1 VKIAYYTILKSKN
14 YKMSEKNK
22 MSKYEIGIFDKRI
35 NNYLFENNKCK
46 DNYLFEN
53 NKCKDNYLFEFVPRI
68 KDYPLNKVIIRGEL
82 IILRKYRNVIW
93 VKNTRLNTYTRYVF
107 DNHIKMYIKYKIRNL
122 IKNIKIYDM

>member
-1 VKIAYYTILKSKN
+1 MKIAYYTILKSKN

-35 NNYLFENNKCK
+35 N
-46 DNYLFEN
+46 NYLFEN